1 MNSGREGGRG
11 GVEMHLKS
19 LNCLFSVHAGKKN
32 TSSSAFLKFRNDSPR
47 KSSSRDKEIKKDF
60 LNVSPPL

>member
-1 MNSGREGGRG
+1 
-11 GVEMHLKS
+11 MHLKS